1 MAQAKAEVILSLAS
15 NVEVASLEDGRIAVI
30 FDPKKKLG
38 ISKSGKS
45 QLIASTSGNINVNG
59 INIGFNAYRKA

>member
-1 MAQAKAEVILSLAS
+1 MAKTQEVLLSRDNCEVI
-15 NVEVASLEDGRIAVI
+15 SLEDGRMAVV

-45 QLIASTSGNINVNG
+45 QMVASTNGNINVNG
-59 INIGFNAYRKA
+59 ISIGFNAYRKA

>member
-1 MAQAKAEVILSLAS
+1 MAQAKAEVLAS
-15 NVEVASLEDGRIAVI
+15 GNNVEVIMLEDGRMAVV

-45 QLIASTSGNINVNG
+45 QMVASTNGNINVNG
-59 INIGFNAYRKA
+59 VNIGFNAYRKA